1 MDTTLHHL
9 FPSTSTSLHAASQ
22 IKKSPLPLR
31 RAKCRPTKLLPS
43 TSMRSGVALK
53 AQAPTAQQASTA
65 TCTPDQDPSEL
76 LRDLAG
82 EELSFVAMAPTALG
96 RGLVTREPVIRQA
109 IVSVP
114 MHNSLCLTDEPLSGI
129 SVFGDRLQQAWQ
141 QQHGQMPQEMQDF
154 LQGEERW
161 DIRMT
166 GWLLYVLDKERQRAA
181 GGSLGANGPS
191 LWSQYLALL
200 PSEHEMCCLLNYSQ
214 EEAKELQLQQL
225 MVEAKVQR
233 EWSEYCHSYYF
244 SKASGLYR
252 FADSMEDSIWAASMV
267 RSRTFSENV
276 NGEGI
281 TLMVPYADL
290 ANHSFSH
297 NSTFCVGQSRQNFEL
312 RSVVHIDKGVEA
324 AISYGEAKCNYQLLR
339 DYGFVVPGN
348 PNDRI
353 PLHPS
358 VLSFADDNSNNSSS
372 SSSGGSEDESCL
384 RFSNAEESSKAV
396 FKGHRLNGLSL
407 VEAAGLAGDW
417 MKGELYPQGQCSTT
431 SQPHQSQNGSQ
442 AQPGQATSSTDS
454 DSGAGSSSTSSN
466 ASSNAASSRWSSKA
480 GDDAFWSR
488 QRCAVLSL
496 PLTDGYNGRAGAGAA
511 AEDQGGG
518 GLAKSIMSWM
528 AKPITDSGQPP
539 PRALRPDEVSM
550 ERASVQEHIQHM
562 EGLLQSLPTT
572 VEEDQALLEQHA
584 AAADQRLSERLAT
597 AVRCRLEWKLL
608 VRQGLHLLQA
618 YLECM
623 R

>member
-1 MDTTLHHL
+1 
-9 FPSTSTSLHAASQ
+9 
-22 IKKSPLPLR
+22 
-31 RAKCRPTKLLPS
+31 
-43 TSMRSGVALK
+43 
-53 AQAPTAQQASTA
+53 
-65 TCTPDQDPSEL
+65 
-76 LRDLAG
+76 
-82 EELSFVAMAPTALG
+82 VAMAPTALG
-96 RGLVTREPVIRQA
+96 RGLVTQEPVIRQA

-129 SVFGDRLQQAWQ
+129 SVFGDRMQQAWQ
-141 QQHGQMPQEMQDF
+141 QQHGQMPREVQEF

-166 GWLLYVLDKERQRAA
+166 GWLLYVLDKERQKSP
-181 GGSLGANGPS
+181 GGSLNADGRS
-191 LWSQYLALL
+191 LWGQYLALL
-200 PSEHEMCCLLNYSQ
+200 PPEHEMCCLLNYTQ
-214 EEAKELQLQQL
+214 EDAKELQLQQL
-225 MVEAKVQR
+225 VVEAKVQR

-244 SKASGLYR
+244 SKATGLYK
-252 FADSMEDSIWAASMV
+252 FADSMEDSIWACAMV

-312 RSVVHIDKGVEA
+312 RSVVHIGKGVEA
-324 AISYGEAKCNYQLLR
+324 AISYGESKCNYQLLR

-358 VLSFADDNSNNSSS
+358 LVSSAGGSGSSS
-372 SSSGGSEDESCL
+372 DSKDGSVL
-384 RFSNAEESSKAV
+384 RFSNAEESSKAS
-396 FKGHRLNGLSL
+396 FSGHRLNGLGL
-407 VEAAGLAGDW
+407 VEAAGLTGDW
-417 MKGELYPQGQCSTT
+417 MKGELCPQDQYTT
-431 SQPHQSQNGSQ
+431 QPLQATGSQ
-442 AQPGQATSSTDS
+442 AQQGQASSSNNTDS
-454 DSGAGSSSTSSN
+454 RAGSSSTGSNSSGSSN
-466 ASSNAASSRWSSKA
+466 TSSRWRSKA
-480 GDDAFWSR
+480 GDEAFWLR
-488 QRCAVLSL
+488 QRSALLSL
-496 PLTDGYNGRAGAGAA
+496 PLTDGYGGRAGAGAA

-518 GLAKSIMSWM
+518 LAKSFMSWM

-539 PRALRPDEVSM
+539 PRALRPDEVPA
-550 ERASVQEHIQHM
+550 ERAAVQEHIQHM

-572 VEEDQALLEQHA
+572 VEEDQVLLEQHAA
-584 AAADQRLSERLAT
+584 AAADQRLSERIAQ